1 MKSVFMELKLYE
13 FSKTFTNFR
22 KVFMKK
28 NSFKIDKF
36 AIKKFFK
43 TLFICLVALAIP
55 SLLILNGIQARK
67 YKELRDSVKELEEKQ
82 VKLVE
87 ENKKL
92 ITDITLLSSSDRI
105 EKIATEE
112 LNMKEAQSDEI
123 VRVEMQ
129 NKK

>member
-1 MKSVFMELKLYE
+1 MKQ
-13 FSKTFTNFR
+13 
-22 KVFMKK
+22 

-36 AIKKFFK
+36 AIKNFFK

>member
-1 MKSVFMELKLYE
+1 MNLEKTYE
-13 FSKTFTNFR
+13 KKT
-22 KVFMKK
+22 
-28 NSFKIDKF
+28 FKIDKF
-36 AIKKFFK
+36 AVKNFFK
-43 TLFICLVALAIP
+43 TLFACLVALAIP
-55 SLLILNGIQARK
+55 TLLILNGIQSRK
-67 YKELRDSVKELEEKQ
+67 YKELQDSVKELEEKQ

-92 ITDITLLSSSDRI
+92 ITDISLLSSSDRI